1 MPSQRYPA
9 PHAPAGVYNEV
20 ALKALDQ
27 MLADAASRG
36 LRILLILA
44 RNWGGPDSRIQA
56 SMH

>member
-1 MPSQRYPA
+1 
-9 PHAPAGVYNEV
+9 VYNEV